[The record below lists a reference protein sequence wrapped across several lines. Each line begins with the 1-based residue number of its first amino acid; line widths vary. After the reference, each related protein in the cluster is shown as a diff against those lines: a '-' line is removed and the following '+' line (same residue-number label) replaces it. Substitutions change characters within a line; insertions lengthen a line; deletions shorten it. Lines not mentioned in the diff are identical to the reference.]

1 MKKDVVPL
9 LLSLVTLTSCTI
21 DAYEKGEG
29 SLSLMTADFVEAHVD
44 GDKRVT
50 LVETDQDERLQLSP
64 SVTARWIER
73 ADTVYRALLYYNKVE
88 DGQAEPV
95 SLGWVGVL
103 PPRDS
108 IKGGMKTDPV
118 HLESMWLAK
127 NRKYLNLRLRLMT
140 GSADDEDARH
150 AIGMVG
156 SSETATDNHAYLHLY
171 HDQGGMPEYYS
182 SVTFASIPLA
192 GIAADTLTVVVNTYD
207 GVVSRTFVSRP

>member
-182 SVTFASIPLA
+182 QRAYLSVPLDSLDV
-192 GIAADTLTVVVNTYD
+192 DTVSLNIHTYD
-207 GVVSRTFVSRP
+207 SLLTRQFCVR